1 MATTHDTSTPSTWL
15 GSGLGYNLGRY
26 TFALVA
32 QWIEHQL
39 AELRVVG
46 SSPIERAKFWN
57 KG

>member
-1 MATTHDTSTPSTWL
+1 MDNGKLP
-15 GSGLGYNLGRY
+15 

-46 SSPIERAKFWN
+46 SSPIERTMFLF
-57 KG
+57 GVVRV